1 MSARKFCGAGSNG
14 ESLKVV
20 GVAVSCRIQERQGRY
35 RTGASACRIGAY
47 WMDDFTM
54 RQVGRLL
61 HFDNYQVQLPV
72 LPKCTPGCFH
82 KSSGS
87 VIGC

>member
-1 MSARKFCGAGSNG
+1 MSARKFCEAGSNG
-14 ESLKVV
+14 ELKVV

-54 RQVGRLL
+54 QQVSKLL
-61 HFDNYQVQLPV
+61 QFDHHQVQLSVVPV
-72 LPKCTPGCFH
+72 VHPEL
-82 KSSGS
+82 SS
-87 VIGC
+87 